1 MAAGFLMSGM
11 PKRNMPNQ
19 LRYLF
24 TGKHI
29 VTQVEQHHALRLDH
43 GQLQNS
49 FVTALYHSV

>member
-29 VTQVEQHHALRLDH
+29 VTQVEQHHALMLDH

-49 FVTALYHSV
+49 FVTALDHSV